1 LAGGHFLL
9 SIYAMGGKSS
19 NLEEKSET
27 SGTHKGL
34 TYTYIGYEKYK
45 RISSILKRKKLKIV
59 LFVLF
64 PSLCTV
70 SAFSIFLPE
79 EKNFFEKFCIGQESI
94 YVSVNNP

>member
-1 LAGGHFLL
+1 MVVAYKWFGWCWAGGHFLL
-9 SIYAMGGKSS
+9 SIYVMGGKSS

-45 RISSILKRKKLKIV
+45 RISSILKREELKIV

-64 PSLCTV
+64 PS
-70 SAFSIFLPE
+70 FLFHFPTRRKE
-79 EKNFFEKFCIGQESI
+79 FL
-94 YVSVNNP
+94 